1 MIPNESRQI
10 TSPTL
15 FYHSMTIALF
25 VINQV
30 IRLNTNA
37 NWRIIHLIH
46 RREIKKKCTA
56 LINNAILRA
65 WRFPF
70 EKLSS
75 GADMVGERGE
85 SGRRICTFA
94 RHIKCTFRDA
104 IHPSSVSLYTS
115 FFVTNPVLKHQWSF
129 KWQRVH
135 SSLLHLCFIAALFEI
150 SNPSDSCCWCKHCFW
165 IRLFQLYSQWVL
177 VLLPQSFLFSPLC
190 CLLFVYVYEWGNF
203 WKVITIN
210 NGAFPVIYQNI
221 PGSFHHY
228 ACICRFGWAKQ
239 CPNCCCLRNMLL
251 EFNPP
256 YTCTFSSSISMQR
269 TTLKCV
275 KFPLEYSS
283 NKSH

>member
-1 MIPNESRQI
+1 MRYCERGVFHLKSSRLERIWLGNE
-10 TSPTL
+10 
-15 FYHSMTIALF
+15 A
-25 VINQV
+25 NQV
-30 IRLNTNA
+30 VASAHLRGISNVHFVMQFIPQVFRFIRAFLSQIPC
-37 NWRIIHLIH
+37 WS
-46 RREIKKKCTA
+46 
-56 LINNAILRA
+56 IN
-65 WRFPF
+65 
-70 EKLSS
+70 
-75 GADMVGERGE
+75 D
-85 SGRRICTFA
+85 
-94 RHIKCTFRDA
+94 
-104 IHPSSVSLYTS
+104 
-115 FFVTNPVLKHQWSF
+115 
-129 KWQRVH
+129 H
-135 SSLLHLCFIAALFEI
+135 SSDKEFILLISYLCFIAALFEI

-165 IRLFQLYSQWVL
+165 KRLFQLYTQWVL

-256 YTCTFSSSISMQR
+256 HTCTFSSSISMQR